1 MASENQNQA
10 KNKGRKNGKGPKK
23 PLRGVGVEQLEK
35 QRIEALMKKH
45 FDLPH
50 QQQQVLKYG
59 AFSPNGPFQFP
70 QHQMMINENTT
81 NNNNNNTVLVGSGYV
96 PFVGAVSNV
105 GAGWIVPNNQN
116 QNNINN
122 RVVVGGGNYG
132 SGSLLCSSRNPF
144 EPSKELSSMPNPHH
158 SQPFDLCLKVYI
170 YI

>member
-1 MASENQNQA
+1 MASASENQA

-35 QRIEALMKKH
+35 QRIAALMKKH

-50 QQQQVLKYG
+50 QQQVLKYG
-59 AFSPNGPFQFP
+59 AFSPTGPFQFP
-70 QHQMMINENTT
+70 QQQMMMNENTT
-81 NNNNNNTVLVGSGYV
+81 NNNNNTVLVGSGYV
-96 PFVGAVSNV
+96 PFVGSNV
-105 GAGWIVPNNQN
+105 GAGWIVPNNQNQN

-144 EPSKELSSMPNPHH
+144 EPSKELSSMPNLHH
-158 SQPFDLCLKVYI
+158 SQPFDLCLKV
-170 YI
+170 